1 LKRQI
6 LFPLSSGLQFISH
19 VFISAFLFFILS
31 SPALTQQVIAAK
43 AGMINYIEG
52 KVFRDNEAVLR
63 IKNRFIAL
71 NDGQVLRTDKGLVEL
86 LLSPNAYLRVGEGSS
101 LRLEQNVL
109 HDTRVSVE
117 RGSALIEVVLGTKGN
132 VMHVRCGTS
141 SVEISRTGLYR
152 IDAGPGE
159 LRVYGGTA
167 IVTNGHMKVS
177 VAHGRMVRFGEM
189 LIPSKFDQGF
199 VDSLHEWSARR
210 SFYLF
215 TANSEC
221 GKEMK
226 NWVRGTGGGMYNSN
240 FRMRFYW
247 KFFTD
252 EYSARQKALDEAFQ

>member
-6 LFPLSSGLQFISH
+6 LLWISSGLQFISR
-19 VFISAFLFFILS
+19 FLISSSILLFLS
-31 SPALTQQVIAAK
+31 GPALPQQVIAVK

-52 KVFRDNEAVLR
+52 RVFRDDEAVRR
-63 IKNRFIAL
+63 IKREFITL
-71 NDGQVLRTDKGLVEL
+71 KNGQVLRTDTGLVEM
-86 LLSPNAYLRVGEGSS
+86 LLSPNAYLRVGADS
-101 LRLEQNVL
+101 LLRMEQNIL
-109 HDTRVSVE
+109 SDTRFTVE

-141 SVEISRTGLYR
+141 SVEISLTGLYR

-167 IVTNGHMKVS
+167 IVTNGRKKVS
-177 VAHGRMVRFGEM
+177 VAHDRMVRLDDTLM
-189 LIPSKFDQGF
+189 ISKFDQGI
-199 VDSLHEWSARR
+199 VDPLHEWAARR

-226 NWVRGTGGGMYNSN
+226 NWFRGKGGGMYNAN

-247 KFFTD
+247 KPFTD
-252 EYSARQKALDEAFQ
+252 EYSARQKAMDEAL